1 MTPADAFVAGIHLL
15 FAALWTGSVLFLTL
29 AVLPIARD
37 GTLDSEPLSR
47 LTTRFV
53 WIARAGALVTLLTG
67 AHQAATSY
75 TADGLLETT
84 QGHLVVGMVVLWFIL
99 AALSEIAAARLSDGT
114 AERKVRTPATN
125 ARPFLLAASIV
136 AVLLLLDAGALAAP
150 W

>member
-1 MTPADAFVAGIHLL
+1 MTLADVLVAGLHLL

-47 LTTRFV
+47 LTAGFT

-67 AHQAATSY
+67 AHQAATLY
-75 TADGLLETT
+75 TVDSLLDSTR
-84 QGHLVVGMVVLWFIL
+84 GHLVLGMVVLWFTL
-99 AALSEIAAARLSDGT
+99 AALSEVAAARLSDGT
-114 AERKVRTPATN
+114 AEQKVRTPAAN

-136 AVLLLLDAGALAAP
+136 AILLLFDAGALAAP